1 LLKDA
6 LNFAISVNLKSKD
19 ETETTTS
26 FDNLMDEDAN
36 VVFELTCLASNI
48 K

>member
-6 LNFAISVNLKSKD
+6 LNFAISMNLKSKD
-19 ETETTTS
+19 EIETTTS

-36 VVFELTCLASNI
+36 IVFELTCLASNI

>member
-6 LNFAISVNLKSKD
+6 LNFAISMNLKSKD
-19 ETETTTS
+19 EIETTTS
-26 FDNLMDEDAN
+26 FDNLRDENAN
-36 VVFELTCLASNI
+36 IVFELTCLASNI

>member
-6 LNFAISVNLKSKD
+6 LNFAIFMNLKSKD
-19 ETETTTS
+19 EIETTTS
-26 FDNLMDEDAN
+26 FDNIMDEDAN